1 MTASRRRHQ
10 GLAPLE
16 IRKSLT
22 GFTLIELTLVTLLIL
37 VLAGLSAPLFKK
49 TLSDLSAKNISFD
62 ICKLAN
68 YAQEMAVL
76 ERANYKIAFDF
87 KNGKYQLL
95 KLSSQP
101 PPPVYKKMPGRFGRL
116 FGLPQGLS
124 LSGSSSG
131 VVFYPDGHCDEIR
144 VDVLTSAG
152 GYSIMIKGFGNAVE
166 IKPFDPELS
175 KGRWIRE
182 AKVE

>member
-1 MTASRRRHQ
+1 MTAFHQRRT

-16 IRKSLT
+16 MKSLT

-76 ERANYKIAFDF
+76 ERVNYKIALDF

-95 KLSSQP
+95 KFFSSVLP
-101 PPPVYKKMPGRFGRL
+101 PAYKKVTGRFGRL
-116 FGLPQGLS
+116 FGLPQGLK
-124 LSGSSSG
+124 LSGSKNG
-131 VVFYPDGHCDEIR
+131 AIFYPDGHCDEIR
-144 VDVLTSAG
+144 VDVFTSAG
-152 GYSIMIKGFGNAVE
+152 GYSIMIKGFGNMVE

-175 KGRWIRE
+175 KGQRIRE
-182 AKVE
+182 ANVEQ